1 MSLIITGIID
11 GPLPG
16 GLPKAVELYVT
27 ADIADLSAFGLGS
40 ANNGGGSDGEEFTFP
55 SGSATA
61 GTYIYLASEA
71 VQFETYLG
79 FAPDYV
85 TSAVNINGDDAI
97 ELFNDGA
104 VIDLFGDINV
114 AGTGQPWVH
123 SDGWAYRNPGA
134 VASPVFDPLEWT
146 FSGINALDDAI
157 SNDTAA
163 SRFPVRSFSD
173 AVEPPVDVAFVI
185 NEIDSD
191 QDSTDSAEFIEIYD
205 GGVGNASLDGLSL
218 VLFNGSN
225 DLEYDTM
232 SLDGLST
239 NAEGYF
245 VVGSALV
252 QNVDLIAF
260 TTNGLQ
266 NGADA
271 VALYSGVPPTAPTT
285 ENLID
290 ALVYDTDDADDTGL
304 LTALGLDTQYNEAE
318 NGDATVDALAR
329 VENGTGP
336 FVAQAPTP
344 GAANVI
350 VAPPPPAEITLISE
364 IQGNGGT
371 LADAVIGV
379 DDRSALAG
387 QIVTVQAIVTADF
400 QDGMF
405 GSQGDL
411 NGFYIQEEE
420 IDYDFDDLS
429 SEGIFIF
436 DGSLPDVNVSI
447 GDLVEITGTVSEF
460 NGQTQITA
468 SFVQV
473 LDTQQTLPTAVDVVF
488 PTANVMIDDNGEYS
502 ANLEA
507 YEGMRVNIA
516 QDMTITEMFNLDRFG
531 TYDVNADGR
540 VAQFTQDN
548 APDVAGYDAHLR
560 EVASNTLQ
568 LDDGLSM
575 QNPDTIRI
583 IDGNDGILT
592 AEDSFRMG
600 DALSGLTGVLGY
612 SFDAFKINAAEGT
625 YSQQNPRPEAPQDIG
640 GNFKVASLNV
650 LNYFTTIDLDGVS
663 TDNGSDP
670 RGADSTEEFERQ
682 VEKLVNAIVA
692 MDADVLGLIEIEN
705 DFAGDS
711 FAIMDI
717 VARVNAALGAEV
729 YGFVDPGQEFI
740 GTDAI
745 SNGLIY
751 KIDEVALRGDL
762 AILETFEGRD
772 FLDPLSSGRD
782 LNRPAIAQTFED
794 VSSGQ
799 TITVSVNHLKSKGS
813 LSGLAVDEAQGD
825 GQGNNNATRT
835 EAAKILADWLNSDP
849 TGQGSENVLILGDLN
864 AYAKEDPVTAL
875 TDAGFVDL
883 AAQVLGDEAYSYV
896 FDGQIGTLDYALAN
910 GALADDLVGVT
921 EWHINSDEA
930 DALDYNLDFG
940 RDPALFNGDSASRNS
955 DHDPVIVS
963 FQFDPEFNVIA
974 GTNRKDVLFGTEGRD
989 EISAGKGN
997 DIVFGAGGDDLILG
1011 EAGNDLILGGD
1022 GNDTI
1027 DAGAGKDIVYAGAGD
1042 DVILAGTGNKD
1053 SFWGGQG
1060 ADTFVFSSE
1069 LTEDGHKNRTTIYD
1083 FDTSE
1088 DVIDLGGA
1096 TIDRVKDRFFYV
1108 ELELDGGRDSITL
1121 LGVRDFHDIM
1131 FADDLLVA

>member
-1 MSLIITGIID
+1 MSLIVTGIID

-27 ADIADLSAFGLGS
+27 ADIADLSSFGLGS
-40 ANNGGGSDGEEFTFP
+40 ANNGDGSDGEEFTFP
-55 SGSATA
+55 GGAATA
-61 GTYIYLASEA
+61 GSYIYVASEA
-71 VQFETYLG
+71 VEFTNYLG

-97 ELFNDGA
+97 ELFNNGA

-114 AGTGQPWVH
+114 DGTGQPWEH
-123 SDGWAYRNPGA
+123 MDGWAYRNPGA
-134 VASPVFDPLEWT
+134 VASPTFDLSEWT
-146 FSGINALDDAI
+146 FSGPNALDTEI
-157 SNDTAA
+157 SNATAA
-163 SRFPVRSFSD
+163 SQFPVGSFSD
-173 AVEPPVDVAFVI
+173 DVEQPVDVQVVI

-205 GGVGNASLDGLSL
+205 GGVGNASLTGLSL
-218 VLFNGSN
+218 VLFNGSS
-225 DLEYDTM
+225 DMEYRTIA
-232 SLDGLST
+232 LDGFST
-239 NAEGYF
+239 NADGYF
-245 VVGSALV
+245 VAGSADV
-252 QNVDLIAF
+252 PNVDMIAF
-260 TTNGLQ
+260 TVNGLQ
-266 NGADA
+266 NGPDA
-271 VALYSGVPPTAPTT
+271 VALYSGTPPTMPTT

-290 ALVYDTDDADDTGL
+290 AVVYGTNELDDTSL

-318 NGDATVDALAR
+318 NGDATADALAR
-329 VENGTGP
+329 VQNGSGA

-344 GAANVI
+344 GAQNVI
-350 VAPPPPAEITLISE
+350 VVPPPSAEITLISD

-371 LADAVIGV
+371 QADAVIGV
-379 DDRSALAG
+379 DDRSALVD

-400 QDGMF
+400 QDGLF
-405 GSQGDL
+405 GGQGDL

-420 IDYDFDDLS
+420 IDYDFNDLS

-436 DGSLPDVNVSI
+436 DGSTPAVNVAI
-447 GDLVEITGTVSEF
+447 GDLVEITGTVTEF
-460 NGQTQITA
+460 GGQTQITA

-473 LDTQQTLPTAVDVVF
+473 LDSNQTLPTAVDVVF
-488 PTANVMIDDNGEYS
+488 PAASVMIDSNGEYV

-507 YEGMRVNIA
+507 YEGMRVNVA

-540 VAQFTQDN
+540 VIQYTQN
-548 APDVAGYDAHLR
+548 SAPDVAGYDTHQR

-568 LDDGLSM
+568 LDDGLSS
-575 QNPDTIRI
+575 QNPGEIQI

-612 SFDAFKINAAEGT
+612 SFDAFKVNAAEGI
-625 YSQQNPRPEAPQDIG
+625 YSQQNPRPETPQDIG

-650 LNYFTTIDLDGVS
+650 LNYFTTIDTTGNV
-663 TDNGSDP
+663 TDIGLEP
-670 RGADSTEEFERQ
+670 RGADSPEELERQ
-682 VEKLVNAIVA
+682 ALKLVNAIVA

-717 VARVNAALGAEV
+717 VGRVNDALGAQV

-751 KIDEVALRGDL
+751 KVDEVALRGDM
-762 AILETFEGRD
+762 AILETFDGRD
-772 FLDPLSSGRD
+772 FLDPLGSGRD

-813 LSGLAVDEAQGD
+813 LSGLEADEAQGD

-835 EAAKILADWLNSDP
+835 EAAHILADWLNSDP
-849 TGQGSENVLILGDLN
+849 TAQGSENVLILGDLN
-864 AYAKEDPVTAL
+864 AYAQEDPVQVLASE
-875 TDAGFVDL
+875 GFIDL
-883 AAQVLGDEAYSYV
+883 AAQALVSDAYSYV
-896 FDGQIGTLDYALAN
+896 FDGQVGTLDYALAN

-940 RDPALFNGDSASRNS
+940 RDPALFNGESASRNS

-963 FQFDPEFNVIA
+963 FQFDPEFNLIA
-974 GTNRKDVLFGTEGRD
+974 GTDRKDVLFGTTGRD
-989 EISAGKGN
+989 EIRAGRGN
-997 DIVFGAGGDDLILG
+997 DFINGGGDD
-1011 EAGNDLILGGD
+1011 DLIFGEKGKDLIFGGD

-1027 DAGAGKDIVYAGAGD
+1027 AAGADKDVVFGGAGD

-1053 SFWGGQG
+1053 SYWGGKG
-1060 ADTFVFSSE
+1060 ADIFVFSAE
-1069 LTEDGHKNRTTIYD
+1069 LAADTYKNNTTIFD

-1088 DVIDLGGA
+1088 DVMDLGGA
-1096 TIDRVKDRFFYV
+1096 TIERVRERLFSV
-1108 ELELDGGRDSITL
+1108 ELELDGGRDNITL
-1121 LGVRDFHDIM
+1121 LGVRDFDDIV
-1131 FADDLLVA
+1131 FVDDLPIG